1 MIGEV
6 ALANFELPEFMV
18 PAIEPIRALFEGGAR
33 HIKGEMAE
41 RNMERKEWIL
51 VQCFDPFR
59 DAQGNPGEH
68 KEPVPDL
75 DTPMTKQAAL
85 KALQEIEAQRPGEDF
100 SIRRIGPVI
109 KLNH

>member
-18 PAIEPIRALFEGGAR
+18 PAIEPIRALFEGRAR
-33 HIKGEMAE
+33 HIRGEMAE
-41 RNMERKEWIL
+41 RDMERKEWIL

-59 DAQGNPGEH
+59 DAQGNPGER

-75 DTPMTKQAAL
+75 DTPK
-85 KALQEIEAQRPGEDF
+85 
-100 SIRRIGPVI
+100 PVI
-109 KLNH
+109 RSSKYSSSHCMTAGERLAGIRICAQKE